1 MYHLQLKR
9 KGTLQMEKKLIFS
22 QSDLLYTVA
31 GASVL
36 TGILYFITLM

>member
-1 MYHLQLKR
+1 
-9 KGTLQMEKKLIFS
+9 MEKKLIFS

-36 TGILYFITLM
+36 TGILYFITLL